1 MIMMIIV
8 TIIIISNDIIII
20 IRVIAVIWLVRF
32 CYAFRHAPL

>member
-8 TIIIISNDIIII
+8 TIIIISNDIII